1 MSSSYQGRHYAG
13 RHRVRR
19 SHVRLPRA
27 LSASFVLP
35 TTAAAA
41 LVVTATGATV
51 AESAPLTLDL
61 SGQQT
66 AQARTEQAS
75 DDAMVTDLATR
86 RQASSM
92 QTAALQGRVE
102 AQQRAARDAKRKAAA
117 AAASRAKAEREGK
130 RWVRAIRTGHI
141 TSDFGYRWGE
151 THDGLDFG
159 APTGTPLYA
168 MSKGTVIMADYVF
181 SFGNKVE
188 IRYWDGTVSW
198 YGHLS
203 RISVYE
209 GQTVMPGQFVGD
221 GGQHRPL
228 VRVPPPPRDPP
239 VRRRQPHQPLPLAQ
253 GQGPPRLTSRLPSR
267 ARRGSELLERGEP
280 QHEPL
285 DPQLPAEVH
294 LGLGLLALPQ
304 RPHDRAQPVG
314 VVRHPVPR

>member
-1 MSSSYQGRHYAG
+1 MSSTYQGRHYAG
-13 RHRVRR
+13 RHRVQR

-66 AQARTEQAS
+66 AQVRNEQAS

-130 RWVRAIRTGHI
+130 RWVRAIRSGRI
-141 TSDFGYRWGE
+141 TSDFGLRWGQ

-198 YGHLS
+198 YGHMS
-203 RISVYE
+203 RISVFE
-209 GQTVMPGQFVGD
+209 GQTVMPGQFVGTVGNTGHSFGSHLHLEIHPS
-221 GGQHRPL
+221 GGDNPIDPYPWL
-228 VRVPPPPRDPP
+228 RDK
-239 VRRRQPHQPLPLAQ
+239 
-253 GQGPPRLTSRLPSR
+253 
-267 ARRGSELLERGEP
+267 
-280 QHEPL
+280 
-285 DPQLPAEVH
+285 
-294 LGLGLLALPQ
+294 GLL
-304 RPHDRAQPVG
+304 G
-314 VVRHPVPR
+314 